1 MKVEITTPETLKDI
15 KLSQYLKW
23 VKISKDQEMSTFLQ
37 QKMIE
42 IFCEIPLKVVMHIK
56 AKDVDK
62 ICSGIIK
69 ALDEKAEFVDRFQ
82 KDGVEFGFIPQLD
95 EMTFGEYVDLDTYMA
110 EWDTMDK
117 AMSILFRPIIINSK
131 RGYIIEDYEKADKY
145 DMSDMTLDIVFGAML
160 FFYNLSNELRIVILN
175 YLEQEMEDKLP
186 QGFMDSLKNGVGI
199 NLFTDLQKETS

>member
-1 MKVEITTPETLKDI
+1 FI
-15 KLSQYLKW
+15 
-23 VKISKDQEMSTFLQ
+23 
-37 QKMIE
+37 
-42 IFCEIPLKVVMHIK
+42 
-56 AKDVDK
+56 
-62 ICSGIIK
+62 
-69 ALDEKAEFVDRFQ
+69 DRFK

-117 AMSILFRPIIINSK
+117 AMSILFRPIVIKSK

-175 YLEQEMEDKLP
+175 YLEGEIEDKLP

>member
-1 MKVEITTPETLKDI
+1 
-15 KLSQYLKW
+15 
-23 VKISKDQEMSTFLQ
+23 
-37 QKMIE
+37 
-42 IFCEIPLKVVMHIK
+42 
-56 AKDVDK
+56 
-62 ICSGIIK
+62 
-69 ALDEKAEFVDRFQ
+69 
-82 KDGVEFGFIPQLD
+82 
-95 EMTFGEYVDLDTYMA
+95 MTFGEYVDLDTYMA